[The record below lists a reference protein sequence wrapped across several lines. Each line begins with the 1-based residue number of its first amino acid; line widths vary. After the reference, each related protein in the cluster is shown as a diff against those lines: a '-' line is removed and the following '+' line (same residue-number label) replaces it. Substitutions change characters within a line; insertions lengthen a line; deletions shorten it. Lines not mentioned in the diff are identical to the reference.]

1 MSSKIKLPP
10 VGMRIIKSAMGVFLC
25 YLIYILRGQNGIPFY
40 SMIAALQC
48 IQPYT
53 DKTHE
58 IAAQR
63 FTGTVIGALSGL
75 IAILI
80 EIYVLDIYNNFAGY
94 LLNTLFVIP
103 VIYATVLLKKQNV
116 SYFSC
121 VVYLSIAV
129 NHMTDPNPFIFVM
142 NRVLDTF
149 IGISVGIIVNH
160 MRLPRKKVKNCLF
173 VTSLDD
179 MISPVRKEISSYSR
193 IEINRM
199 IESGMNFT
207 IATMRTPA
215 SLIEPVSGINL
226 KMPVIVMDGAALY
239 DIKENTFLNA
249 YVISNESSS
258 EIAGKIRGYGMN
270 CFVNALCDDT
280 LVIFYRDLENPA
292 EKGMFQNLKRSP
304 YRSYVHREPA
314 GNDRTIYIMAVDR
327 TEKIEAFHK
336 LLLDEEY
343 DKRFKIISYESDD
356 YEGYSCIKIYNKNA
370 NTQNMIRYLVDALE
384 IDRKITIGRG
394 QENDI
399 SAESSDF
406 NSIIKILRR
415 TYEPFVLSKNIIFRN
430 HIKN

>member
-1 MSSKIKLPP
+1 MKRKIKLPP
-10 VGMRIIKSAMGVFLC
+10 IGQRIIKSAVGVFLC

-53 DKTHE
+53 NKTHE
-58 IAAQR
+58 MAVQR

-75 IAILI
+75 TAILI
-80 EIYVLDIYNNFAGY
+80 EIYILDIYDNFAGY
-94 LLNTLFVIP
+94 FLNTLFVIP
-103 VIYATVLLKKQNV
+103 VIYATVLMKKQNV

-179 MISPVRKEISSYSR
+179 MISPVKKEISSYSI

-215 SLIEPVSGINL
+215 SLIEPVNGINL

-249 YVISNESSS
+249 YVISNESSR
-258 EIAGKIRGYGMN
+258 EIADKIRGYGMN

-280 LVIFYRDLENPA
+280 LVIFYLDLENCA
-292 EKGMFQNLKRSP
+292 EKGMFQTLKRSP

-314 GNDRTIYIMAVDR
+314 ENDRTIYIMTIDK
-327 TEKIEAFHK
+327 TEKIEAFYK
-336 LLLDEEY
+336 ILLDEEY
-343 DKRFKIISYESDD
+343 D
-356 YEGYSCIKIYNKNA
+356 
-370 NTQNMIRYLVDALE
+370 
-384 IDRKITIGRG
+384 
-394 QENDI
+394 
-399 SAESSDF
+399 
-406 NSIIKILRR
+406 
-415 TYEPFVLSKNIIFRN
+415 
-430 HIKN
+430 